1 VRNGSVVDLKI
12 STGKISALVAGS
24 EMYEVSI
31 SVRALEENLWKSI
44 LSECA
49 GKVASLVELLQGR
62 LSSAV
67 MEVVTRHGSGLFPVP
82 KQIDFRCS
90 CPDSASMCK
99 HVAATLYGVGAR
111 FDHQP
116 DLLFLLRHVDAQELI
131 LQAGS
136 VPVADAQT
144 VLNQHQQLDTAD
156 LSALFGIELDEPSV
170 AAPRPSLVVKAPA
183 LTPKRAGT
191 VKRSPGVK
199 TAKPKFAR
207 APLVSAE
214 KKVATLR
221 PTRTKIVNASELIA
235 RGVPRHMLQSWLVS
249 GILLRTE
256 ERGVYRATRQTEG
269 RIEDYLVQRQ
279 GVGTR
284 QAK

>member
-82 KQIDFRCS
+82 KQLDFRCS

-144 VLNQHQQLDTAD
+144 ALSQHQQLDTAD
-156 LSALFGIELDEPSV
+156 LSALFGIELDEPPV
-170 AAPRPSLVVKAPA
+170 AAPRPSLVPKDSA